1 MRVTRVGIILGE
13 VETNHLI
20 NRRRGKA
27 DVRVPEDR
35 IEFLDAGKGEG
46 SKNWSGWG
54 VEETMSGSPRL
65 Y

>member
-27 DVRVPEDR
+27 DLRVPEDR
-35 IEFLDAGKGEG
+35 IEFLDAGEREG
-46 SKNWSGWG
+46 SKRIGQG
-54 VEETMSGSPRL
+54 GG
-65 Y
+65 